1 VLRGGSVEL
10 SGLLAEPDTPPRALV
25 LALHGGGMTAAYF
38 HGRAHPDLSLLRLGH
53 RLGFT
58 VLALDRPGYGRSSR
72 SLPRG
77 QLLSEQAD
85 TVYGALDEFT
95 ARHATG
101 AGVFVIGHSYGLK
114 LGLFL
119 AAHPRG
125 KELLGVDGSGAAYRY
140 QPALHPAAQAELGA
154 DGSVA
159 AYASRSPRE
168 LFWGSESLYPPG
180 TFTPGT
186 RPIAPVP
193 ELETYESARWPD
205 LLPAVAAEVRVPF
218 QFSVAEH
225 ERWWQV
231 TDADLAE
238 YGALF
243 TVTPQLAVRR
253 QPAAGHNISLGWAAR
268 SYHLNALAFAEQCLL
283 RRHGDL
289 FRGLARVRAAGGLG
303 HFSLPAVRP

>member
-10 SGLLAEPDTPPRALV
+10 SGLLAEPETPPRALV

-38 HGRAHPDLSLLRLGH
+38 HGRAHPDLSLLRLG
-53 RLGFT
+53 RQLGFT
-58 VLALDRPGYGRSSR
+58 VLALDRPGYGRSSG
-72 SLPRG
+72 SLPQG
-77 QLLSEQAD
+77 QLLSEQAG
-85 TVYGALDEFT
+85 TVYGALDDFA

-101 AGVFVIGHSYGLK
+101 AGVFVVGHSFGLK

-125 KELLGVDGSGAAYRY
+125 KELLGVDGSGAAYWY
-140 QPALHPAAQAELGA
+140 EPALHPAAAQSEVRA
-154 DGSVA
+154 DGGVA
-159 AYASRSPRE
+159 ASASRSPRE

-180 TFTPGT
+180 TFTPGM
-186 RPIAPVP
+186 RPIAAVP
-193 ELETYESARWPD
+193 ETESRESALWPE
-205 LLPAVAAEVRVPF
+205 LLPGVAAEVRVPF

-231 TDADLAE
+231 SDADLAE
-238 YGALF
+238 YRALF
-243 TVTPQLAVRR
+243 TAAPRLVVRR

-283 RRHGDL
+283 SSL
-289 FRGLARVRAAGGLG
+289 RAAPGGARG
-303 HFSLPAVRP
+303 

>member
-1 VLRGGSVEL
+1 MLRGGSVEL
-10 SGLLAEPDTPPRALV
+10 FGLLAEPETPPRALV

-38 HGRAHPDLSLLRLGH
+38 HGRAHPDLSLLRLGR

-58 VLALDRPGYGRSSR
+58 VLALDRPGYGRSGPF
-72 SLPRG
+72 LPQG
-77 QLLSEQAD
+77 QLLNEQAD
-85 TVYGALDEFT
+85 TVYGALDEFA

-101 AGVFVIGHSYGLK
+101 AGVFVVGHSYGLK

-140 QPALHPAAQAELGA
+140 QPALDPGAAETELTA

-159 AYASRSPRE
+159 SYASRSPRE

-180 TFTPGT
+180 TFVRGT
-186 RPIAPVP
+186 RPIAAVP
-193 ELETYESARWPD
+193 EIESDESARWPD
-205 LLPAVAAEVRVPF
+205 LLPGVAAEVRVPS

-225 ERWWQV
+225 EQWWQV

-238 YGALF
+238 YQALF
-243 TVTPQLAVRR
+243 TAAPHVVVRR

-283 RRHGDL
+283 RRRGDL
-289 FRGLARVRAAGGLG
+289 F
-303 HFSLPAVRP
+303 

>member
-1 VLRGGSVEL
+1 VLRAGSVEL
-10 SGLLAEPDTPPRALV
+10 SGLLAEPATPPRALV
-25 LALHGGGMTAAYF
+25 LALHGGGMTAGYF

-58 VLALDRPGYGRSSR
+58 VLALDRPGYGRSS
-72 SLPRG
+72 SFLPRG
-77 QLLSEQAD
+77 QVLSEQAG
-85 TVYGALDEFT
+85 TVYGALDDFA

-101 AGVFVIGHSYGLK
+101 AGVFVVGHSYGLK

-125 KELLGVDGSGAAYRY
+125 KELLGLDGSGSAYRY
-140 QPALHPAAQAELGA
+140 QRALDPGAAETELTA

-159 AYASRSPRE
+159 SYASRSPRE

-180 TFTPGT
+180 TFTRGT
-186 RPIAPVP
+186 RPITAVP
-193 ELETYESARWPD
+193 EIESDESARWPD
-205 LLPAVAAEVRVPF
+205 LLPGVAAEVRVPF

-225 ERWWQV
+225 EQWWQV

-238 YGALF
+238 YQALF
-243 TVTPQLAVRR
+243 TAAPHLVVRR

-283 RRHGDL
+283 RRRGDR
-289 FRGLARVRAAGGLG
+289 F
-303 HFSLPAVRP
+303 